1 MNISGNYQ
9 TKEREIAIVK
19 RILDKNS
26 IPYLDVQEYKNADDG
41 DVCVV
46 LPDGREIL
54 IEVKEE
60 KYDRFIRYG
69 GDLGI
74 DYISAFQ
81 FKAGADPFKWKRQN
95 SPQNLAAFKREID
108 MQNHYKG
115 GKVFYSKS
123 HLWLFFVVDM
133 NDDFYYCKFFK
144 GDGMTSP
151 EFIDY
156 IEKNCI
162 FSVNLKPVWQESYK
176 DKHNSACF
184 FLNHKDK
191 ILDKY
196 EVDISDYI
204 ANF

>member
-9 TKEREIAIVK
+9 TAAREVAIVK
-19 RILDKNS
+19 RILDEKAIS
-26 IPYLDVQEYKNADDG
+26 YKEVKKYDNADDG
-41 DVCVV
+41 DVVVV
-46 LPDGREIL
+46 LPDGREVI
-54 IEVKEE
+54 IEIKEE
-60 KYDRFIRYG
+60 EYKRFSNY

-81 FKAGADPFKWKRQN
+81 FKQGVNSFAWKTQHK
-95 SPQNLAAFKREID
+95 PEDLAAFKQVID
-108 MQNHYKG
+108 MSKYYKE

-123 HLWLFFVVDM
+123 DLWLFFVM
-133 NDDFYYCKFFK
+133 TPNDEFYYCKFFK

-162 FSVNLKPVWQESYK
+162 FTANRKPQSQMSHY
-176 DKHNSACF
+176 DRHSSACF
-184 FLNHKDK
+184 FLNHKNK

-196 EVDISDYI
+196 EVDIAEYLAD
-204 ANF
+204 